1 MTVMSFVV
9 MSLASLQMQYA
20 PPLCEGTAYVSLL
33 SIHNSTAHSTGA
45 LATETAKEI
54 EGQRLRG
61 GSDGMGKMMRRQ
73 LQLVL
78 VLVRSL
84 RRVESGHCRRP
95 FL

>member
-1 MTVMSFVV
+1 MSFVV

-33 SIHNSTAHSTGA
+33 SIHNSTAHSTA

-84 RRVESGHCRRP
+84 RRVETGHCRRP